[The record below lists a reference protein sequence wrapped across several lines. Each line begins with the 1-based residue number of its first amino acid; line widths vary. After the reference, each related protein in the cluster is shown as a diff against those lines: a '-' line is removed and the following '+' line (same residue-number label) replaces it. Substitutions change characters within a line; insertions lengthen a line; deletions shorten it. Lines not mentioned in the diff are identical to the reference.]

1 MNPVDQVSQAI
12 QVVRQEVNQIASQ
25 VGSQVTSQA
34 VNQLMSQVVNPVCNQ
49 TVNEMNDLDKSTIE
63 NEIRNLESENSDIV
77 NNKLYVARKKI
88 EALESTFYKN

>member
-1 MNPVDQVSQAI
+1 MFFVSAGFVEINPEKCILLA
-12 QVVRQEVNQIASQ
+12 E
-25 VGSQVTSQA
+25 
-34 VNQLMSQVVNPVCNQ
+34 

-63 NEIRNLESENSDIV
+63 NEIRNLESENSDSV

>member
-1 MNPVDQVSQAI
+1 MSLDLLSISTSWTVPAGFAVFVSAGFVEINPEKCILLA
-12 QVVRQEVNQIASQ
+12 E
-25 VGSQVTSQA
+25 
-34 VNQLMSQVVNPVCNQ
+34 

-63 NEIRNLESENSDIV
+63 NEIRNLESENSDSV